1 MGVCF
6 LMKEPKK
13 SKCLAE
19 KEQKRI
25 IKHGDPEAE
34 RMMAE
39 AALAAASKEQDTGW
53 SPLAVT
59 GVVAGS
65 MLAIGLMV
73 VIIKKAKARK

>member
-1 MGVCF
+1 MALCF
-6 LMKEPKK
+6 LKKEPKK
-13 SKCLAE
+13 SQCIAD
-19 KEQKRI
+19 KERKKI

-34 RMMAE
+34 RLMAE
-39 AALAAASKEQDTGW
+39 AALAAASQEQEAGW

-73 VIIKKAKARK
+73 VIIKRAKAKK